1 MIDTCLLID
10 VKDRMSAS
18 MNQLCL
24 IDNFNSLVYSGGVK
38 DMYAVRV
45 EKKNPYMRSNIKIEK
60 RGISAPFKGS

>member
-1 MIDTCLLID
+1 
-10 VKDRMSAS
+10 MSAS

-45 EKKNPYMRSNIKIEK
+45 EKKKKKEK
-60 RGISAPFKGS
+60 NELMTNTT